1 MLLHIYI
8 CIYHKF
14 LITIKNTNELGKTNA
29 FLNSL
34 ISHRAGIDK
43 IYLWVKDSYEAKC
56 QLLIN
61 KGESAGLKY
70 YNHLKAFIDMDDIC

>member
-1 MLLHIYI
+1 M

-14 LITIKNTNELGKTNA
+14 LITIKNTNELGKKNA

-43 IYLWVKDSYEAKC
+43 IYL
-56 QLLIN
+56 
-61 KGESAGLKY
+61 
-70 YNHLKAFIDMDDIC
+70 